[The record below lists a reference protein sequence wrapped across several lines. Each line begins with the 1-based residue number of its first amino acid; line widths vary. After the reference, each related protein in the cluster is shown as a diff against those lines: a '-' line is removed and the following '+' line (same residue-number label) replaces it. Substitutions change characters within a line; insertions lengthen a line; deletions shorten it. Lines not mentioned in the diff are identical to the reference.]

1 METREILKRV
11 RMVELKTR
19 GPVDQVFSG
28 EYHSIFKGRGIDFDE
43 VREYQFGDDIRSI
56 DWNVSARC
64 DRPFVKVYREDREL
78 TVMLVVDASRSGDFG
93 TDRRLK
99 REVAMEVCALFA
111 FSAIRNHD
119 KVGLILFTD
128 RIERFV
134 PPQKGRAHV
143 LRIIRDLVSFEPE
156 GRGTDIRA
164 ALEHFHRV
172 IKKRSIVFLVSDF
185 VDTGYER
192 ILATLARKHDL
203 IAVEIV
209 DPREEELPDAGL
221 VRLRDAETGR
231 WRWIDTGSG
240 RVREAFRRYWSD
252 HREAYRAF
260 FLRHRID
267 RILVRVDRPY
277 VRPIVDFFRF
287 RGRRL
292 RRVR

>member
-19 GPVDQVFSG
+19 GPVDQVCSG
-28 EYHSIFKGRGIDFDE
+28 EYHSVFKGRGIDFDE

-78 TVMLVVDASRSGDFG
+78 TVMLVVDVSRSGDFG
-93 TDRRLK
+93 SALRLK

-119 KVGLILFTD
+119 KVGLILFSD

-134 PPQKGRAHV
+134 PPQKGRGHV
-143 LRIIRDLVSFEPE
+143 LRIIRELVSHRPE
-156 GRGTDIRA
+156 GLGTDIRG
-164 ALEHFHRV
+164 ALEHLHRV

-185 VDTGYER
+185 VDEGYER

-209 DPREEELPDAGL
+209 DPREETLPDAGL
-221 VRLRDAETGR
+221 VRLRDAETSRAR
-231 WRWIDTGSG
+231 WVDSGSA
-240 RVREAFRRYWSD
+240 RVREAFHRFWAD
-252 HREAYRAF
+252 HRAAYRAF

-267 RILVRVDRPY
+267 RIPIRIDRPY
-277 VRPIVDFFRF
+277 ARPIVDFFRF